1 MGGSAINAKSDN
13 SGTETGVCVCDDFS
27 FGFEVLLRPAG
38 KSVKSEG
45 LIDGEDTK

>member
-1 MGGSAINAKSDN
+1 M
-13 SGTETGVCVCDDFS
+13 CVSCVLEGRYDDFS

-45 LIDGEDTK
+45 LFDGEDTK